1 MNNTPDNNTNIPAG
15 SNKRSSPLLKVL
27 PIAVLAAVLVYFA
40 AQVYNYF
47 ADPMTITLVYKAQ
60 AEDVISMEGWLVRTE
75 EPLPGQAGTVSRA
88 VQEGQRVAAGET
100 VATVYSDDSALQT
113 VSRIETLEL
122 QLQQLQFALT
132 SYLDPDAALKL
143 DTSITGDILT
153 LRQTLSA
160 GDYAAAESDLAALK
174 AAVLKRD
181 HGSYTSQED
190 IQAQIKSVE
199 SEIQQQ
205 KAALS
210 GAKTVTAKAS
220 GTYSAVCDGYE
231 SVLTEAFLEDV
242 TPSKLNGV
250 KAAAEQS
257 NVGKLIYGDTW
268 YYAVV
273 LPAEQAAALEVLCT
287 RRAARETLQYLCGSW
302 SFLDFE
308 LAVGP
313 GVLCP
318 RADTEVVAQAAA
330 ETLAG
335 IESPRVLDLCAGT
348 GCLGLGVKRLCPA
361 AVVTCVEKSPEA
373 FVYLEK
379 NCRCA
384 LKGQG
389 GQTEDL
395 LEPTAFE
402 QTDAPAFDW
411 GPALNPL
418 RAKAKPAY
426 AVQPVEGD
434 LFTYWQGLPEGQLD
448 LIVSNPPYLTAEEMR
463 HLQPEVAQE
472 PAMALEAGEDGL
484 VFYRALAEH
493 YQNALR
499 PGGALVLEIGWQ
511 QRQAVAA
518 LLAANGWADIEC
530 RKDFGGNDRC
540 MIAHRPEK

>member
-15 SNKRSSPLLKVL
+15 NNKRSSPLLKVL

-47 ADPMTITLVYKAQ
+47 ADPMTITLVYEAQ

-75 EPLPGQAGTVSRA
+75 EPLPGQTGTVSRA

-242 TPSKLNGV
+242 TPGKLNGV

-268 YYAVV
+268 YYAASITDAQ
-273 LPAEQAAALEVLCT
+273 AEQLEGRSTVTVRFAKGLNIDLRMT
-287 RRAARETLQYLCGSW
+287 IDSISRSENGH
-302 SFLDFE
+302 
-308 LAVGP
+308 
-313 GVLCP
+313 
-318 RADTEVVAQAAA
+318 
-330 ETLAG
+330 
-335 IESPRVLDLCAGT
+335 RVLL
-348 GCLGLGVKRLCPA
+348 LHS
-361 AVVTCVEKSPEA
+361 EKYIA
-373 FVYLEK
+373 
-379 NCRCA
+379 
-384 LKGQG
+384 
-389 GQTEDL
+389 QTTL
-395 LEPTAFE
+395 
-402 QTDAPAFDW
+402 
-411 GPALNPL
+411 
-418 RAKAKPAY
+418 
-426 AVQPVEGD
+426 
-434 LFTYWQGLPEGQLD
+434 
-448 LIVSNPPYLTAEEMR
+448 MR
-463 HLQPEVAQE
+463 HQSATLVLRTYE
-472 PAMALEAGEDGL
+472 GL
-484 VFYRALAEH
+484 RLPS
-493 YQNALR
+493 NALR
-499 PGGALVLEIGWQ
+499 VSEEGVTGVYCRLGVRAKFKPVKVVYQGDGYVLTEAVSAEDDSSMLRQGDEVIVTSADLSDGKVIG
-511 QRQAVAA
+511 
-518 LLAANGWADIEC
+518 
-530 RKDFGGNDRC
+530 
-540 MIAHRPEK
+540 